1 MSISKNIKAIRD
13 RFNLTQTQLG
23 EIAGVS
29 DKAVSTWEN
38 GTAEPRLGTIQKISD
53 ALNIRKSDIIDGNL
67 SGSSSFSPTAPL
79 QLSNREE
86 RLVASFRCLNDEG
99 QDKVMSYMDDLSGM
113 DKYRLSDLEA
123 RMWEDADGIA
133 KDEYEK
139 ATRLKKCNGG
149 M

>member
-38 GTAEPRLGTIQKISD
+38 GTAEPRLGAIQKISD

-67 SGSSSFSPTAPL
+67 FFFTDRSSSTF
-79 QLSNREE
+79 
-86 RLVASFRCLNDEG
+86 
-99 QDKVMSYMDDLSGM
+99 
-113 DKYRLSDLEA
+113 
-123 RMWEDADGIA
+123 
-133 KDEYEK
+133 
-139 ATRLKKCNGG
+139 
-149 M
+149 